1 MSWINLNP
9 LNFNPKYPEIRIKQ
23 LTPMLPILIGYRRN
37 LLNAETSFCGNACIS
52 RIKNMQ
58 IIRSSSMLE
67 FRCRVSKHSI

>member
-37 LLNAETSFCGNACIS
+37 LLNAETSFVVMRA
-52 RIKNMQ
+52 
-58 IIRSSSMLE
+58 LAE
-67 FRCRVSKHSI
+67 